1 LKNILHNPSTKA
13 SCPQKAL
20 FASRGF
26 TLVEVLLSLWIMSIM
41 ALMSWQSIDGMVRV
55 RERSLSSVS
64 ELSLAQTAMAQW
76 QTDLDQAYGADTN
89 TQLPG
94 LDWDGQTLKMVR
106 SSTAPWD
113 SSGDPGLWVVA
124 WTIRA
129 RSAEDLS
136 NASSP
141 EPDTGLYW
149 MRWQSPAF
157 KTQAELGRYW
167 QAASSWGKNPSPENK
182 AFETLLMPLQNWQL
196 YYYRLN
202 AWSNPLSS
210 SDPTGMASTNNSSSN
225 AASTTV
231 GGTANLDQSNSS
243 TSTSTN
249 ANANANNSSL
259 SQNTGFPDGVRLK
272 LFLNANSAWGAPSS
286 NPLTQSPASALT
298 LDWIRPNFSSVR

>member
-1 LKNILHNPSTKA
+1 
-13 SCPQKAL
+13 
-20 FASRGF
+20 
-26 TLVEVLLSLWIMSIM
+26 M

-55 RERSLSSVS
+55 RERSLSSVT

-76 QTDLDQAYGADTN
+76 QTDLDQAYGADAN
-89 TQLPG
+89 AQLPG

-136 NASSP
+136 IATP
-141 EPDTGLYW
+141 LETDTGLYW

-157 KTQAELGRYW
+157 KTQAELSRYW
-167 QAASSWGKNPSPENK
+167 QSASSWGKTPSPENK
-182 AFETLLMPLQNWQL
+182 AFETLLMPLQNWQI

-210 SDPTGMASTNNSSSN
+210 NDPMGTAFSSSSASTPSNSNVSGTANAGQSNSSSN
-225 AASTTV
+225 
-231 GGTANLDQSNSS
+231 SNSNANNAS
-243 TSTSTN
+243 SSTN
-249 ANANANNSSL
+249 ASLSNNSINLPQTS
-259 SQNTGFPDGVRLK
+259 GFPDGVRLK
-272 LFLNANSAWGAPSS
+272 LFLNPGSSWGTSS
-286 NPLTQSPASALT
+286 TNPLSESPVSALT
-298 LDWIRPNFSSVR
+298 LDWIRPNFSSPR